1 MLTRRTMLGQVGAAA
16 SAAWAMRAGV
26 AVGAGG
32 RTAVDFDIPRGA
44 CDCHVH
50 VFGDPATFP
59 FAEKRIYTPPQAS
72 IEQLLELQRDL
83 RLERVVVVQP
93 SVYGA
98 DNACT
103 VDAVRRMRR
112 ACPRGRGHRQDH
124 LAQDAGGDGGGR
136 NSRRAAQPRDQYRGQ
151 VRSGR
156 RQGPARC
163 HRRADPRPGLARAG
177 LHPHLRSSPP

>member
-72 IEQLLELQRDL
+72 IEQQPVADRGGSF
-83 RLERVVVVQP
+83 VVRCVV
-93 SVYGA
+93 GIGN
-98 DNACT
+98 D
-103 VDAVRRMRR
+103 
-112 ACPRGRGHRQDH
+112 
-124 LAQDAGGDGGGR
+124 
-136 NSRRAAQPRDQYRGQ
+136 
-151 VRSGR
+151 
-156 RQGPARC
+156 ARC
-163 HRRADPRPGLARAG
+163 DSRPGDIQAAAMHRHHADGQGAFHGFGIEL
-177 LHPHLRSSPP
+177 